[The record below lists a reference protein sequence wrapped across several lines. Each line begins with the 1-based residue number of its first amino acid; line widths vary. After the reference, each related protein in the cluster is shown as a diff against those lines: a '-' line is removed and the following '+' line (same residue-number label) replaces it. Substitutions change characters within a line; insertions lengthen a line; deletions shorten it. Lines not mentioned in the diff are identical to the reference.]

1 MLRYDSIKSLFICTF
16 SLTLLLSSIY
26 AHSFLAESLA
36 EQVKSADATATVELI
51 NSQARFT
58 EGTIQTHFVFRKIE
72 AIRGIFPAYFEVCA
86 PGGIYNGRF
95 NADSRLPALDIGN
108 SYLINVE
115 IQGKN
120 LSFYNTTSGVSNLA
134 TVDLETLKAACAD
147 LPIGANLSDYK
158 TLPILIRSV
167 TESGLLEDDNVA
179 YRYTSPDRNE
189 PIPVYADISTRPPG
203 ISQKEALTALENA
216 LDAWENKSSLLFEIV
231 GTEVFTQSAEEYSS
245 NQEYAIRVQFH
256 DNFNRIS
263 NSDSILA
270 FGGSR
275 VIVAAGYGGTV
286 KGRSFNPITDGF
298 VVIDHNKLFLQD
310 ASNLEQVLAHEL
322 GHVIGLAHSSETAN
336 ESNSE
341 KAESIM
347 YYLAHPDRRGA
358 ILNSYDI
365 NTVRKA
371 YPLNTPPYGFDRI
384 MYAVT
389 HYSNTTLTNQQVNQV
404 TLVGYDLQGDALTLQ
419 IDSSSSILGKFS
431 NSGSIISYAIDGY
444 YNDSTVDNINSD
456 YYDKLEARFSDGV
469 HLSPFFSVR
478 IVGVRGDSAPFA
490 APDGIPDSWMTTYF
504 GSAGGSNASSDED
517 GDGFDN
523 LSEYQLGTNPAD
535 ANSQF
540 KIIQYTNQS
549 LKWTSQP
556 FTLYQVEAS
565 TNLLN
570 WQTIETLGQTNSKAT
585 LSTQLPVS
593 QADES
598 IFYRVKR
605 VP

>member
-16 SLTLLLSSIY
+16 TLTLLLSSIY

-263 NSDSILA
+263 NSDSIL
-270 FGGSR
+270 
-275 VIVAAGYGGTV
+275 
-286 KGRSFNPITDGF
+286 
-298 VVIDHNKLFLQD
+298 
-310 ASNLEQVLAHEL
+310 
-322 GHVIGLAHSSETAN
+322 
-336 ESNSE
+336 
-341 KAESIM
+341 
-347 YYLAHPDRRGA
+347 
-358 ILNSYDI
+358 
-365 NTVRKA
+365 
-371 YPLNTPPYGFDRI
+371 
-384 MYAVT
+384 
-389 HYSNTTLTNQQVNQV
+389 
-404 TLVGYDLQGDALTLQ
+404 
-419 IDSSSSILGKFS
+419 
-431 NSGSIISYAIDGY
+431 
-444 YNDSTVDNINSD
+444 
-456 YYDKLEARFSDGV
+456 
-469 HLSPFFSVR
+469 
-478 IVGVRGDSAPFA
+478 
-490 APDGIPDSWMTTYF
+490 
-504 GSAGGSNASSDED
+504 
-517 GDGFDN
+517 
-523 LSEYQLGTNPAD
+523 
-535 ANSQF
+535 
-540 KIIQYTNQS
+540 
-549 LKWTSQP
+549 
-556 FTLYQVEAS
+556 
-565 TNLLN
+565 
-570 WQTIETLGQTNSKAT
+570 
-585 LSTQLPVS
+585 
-593 QADES
+593 
-598 IFYRVKR
+598 
-605 VP
+605 